1 MRVYLD
7 NCCYNRPYDDQ
18 SYMRIHLE
26 TQAKLYI
33 QEMIKE
39 KKIELVNS
47 YMLEYE
53 NSKNRFKRKSSILKY
68 AVKAGND
75 LIALAAYELYQD
87 KAYVYLLYAE
97 STPNSNPTM
106 TSKDRRKYSGI
117 EKVILAFGIKT
128 SKEKFFIDEVT
139 RVTWAHLQQKKTGEP
154 VEIRPAFSR

>member
-18 SYMRIHLE
+18 SYMRIHLD

-53 NSKNRFKRKSSILKY
+53 NSKNRF
-68 AVKAGND
+68 D
-75 LIALAAYELYQD
+75 
-87 KAYVYLLYAE
+87 
-97 STPNSNPTM
+97 
-106 TSKDRRKYSGI
+106 
-117 EKVILAFGIKT
+117 
-128 SKEKFFIDEVT
+128 
-139 RVTWAHLQQKKTGEP
+139 
-154 VEIRPAFSR
+154 